1 MSAIQKTAN
10 DRWGIVNNGCL
21 YTGQHITRGQTIAEH
36 VSNIWSQRAGFGEIS
51 PYVRGGSLNADQYR
65 AWQLCR
71 KNGDRAVRLEISWW
85 EE

>member
-10 DRWGIVNNGCL
+10 DRWGIVNGDRL
-21 YTGQHITRGQTIAEH
+21 YVGQHLTRRKAIAAH
-36 VSNIWSQRAGFGEIS
+36 VSAIWSGRDGFGQIS
-51 PYVRGGSLNADQYR
+51 RFVISDRLNSDQDL